1 MSIAKTSIKGKV
13 PLGQKA
19 AFGSGHLVL
28 NLLPGAL
35 AVFMFFL
42 VTAFGMDPFLAGLLG
57 GLPRIFDAL
66 TDPLMGFIS
75 DNTKSKFG
83 RRRPYIFIGALL
95 SGIFFALLFQLSED
109 NSVLFNFWYFLLMSL
124 IFLIGNTMFATPLVG
139 LGYEM
144 TPDYNERTRLM
155 AFANTMGQIAW
166 MLVPWFWV
174 VIADPTV
181 FALSEETLRTIG
193 EMGLTGDELQ
203 KITDEKL
210 QANGVRQ
217 LSLSVGLGCAI
228 LGILPAL
235 FCKGMDAG
243 EMENRKEISLRT
255 LGTTFKDLFDSIKQV
270 SKNKPFMKLCGST
283 FLVFNGFQIVASFG
297 FFIIVFYIYNGDY
310 VQASTWPAWFASITA
325 LVTAFLIIPI
335 ISKMADKLGKKK
347 AFIYST
353 IISMIGYTLKWWGFD
368 NELNRQFNASGIG
381 QSLNNGV
388 ATLFKAIDPF
398 LESIGMSWFSMDTTQ
413 GGPWLMFIPIPLM
426 AFGLGGLF
434 TLMMSMTA
442 DVCDLDELEN
452 GSPRKEGTFGAIYWW
467 MVKLGQAIALV
478 LSGAILTLVGFDEG
492 AVSQTAE
499 TMLRLRIADIVIP
512 VLTAGIAVWIIWTYS
527 LSEERVLEIGR
538 KLDARKEPQKQG
550 VVYYEKHKL
559 NSLSDLN
566 IKADPKYDMDFSEM
580 TKNEVRDLFLE
591 TLDEGM
597 HGLCFSP
604 YVEGQ
609 DTSDTLTAQQVERR
623 FNIIKPYVTSVR
635 SFSCTNGNEY
645 IPKVTKRNGLS
656 TMVGASTGPDKSNNE
671 LELKTLIQLAKDGY
685 VDTAVV
691 GNEVI
696 LREELSIE
704 EVIEYIN
711 RVKREVPDNVKVGYV
726 DSYFIFNQYPEL
738 IDACDVI
745 LINCYPFWEG
755 CDIEVSPAYTRYMY
769 NLINDIAK
777 GKEVIITETGWP
789 SDGDNTG
796 KAKPSDC
803 NFMKYFINV
812 NNWAG
817 QENIK
822 VFYFSSFDEQ
832 WKIHHEGDVG
842 QTWGIWTKDEKL
854 KFDKDYS

>member
-1 MSIAKTSIKGKV
+1 MSVAKKSIRNKV

-83 RRRPYIFIGALL
+83 RRRPYIFVGALL
-95 SGIFFALLFQLSED
+95 SGILFALLFQLSED

-181 FALSEETLRTIG
+181 FPLSEEVLRSIG
-193 EMGLTGDELQ
+193 ELGLSGADLQ
-203 KITDEKL
+203 KVTDEKL
-210 QANGVRQ
+210 QATGVRQ
-217 LSLSVGLGCAI
+217 LSLWVGLGCAVI
-228 LGILPAL
+228 GILPAL

-243 EMENRKEISLRT
+243 EMENRKEISLRA
-255 LGTTFKDLFDSIKQV
+255 LKTTFKDLFDGIKQV
-270 SKNKPFMKLCGST
+270 SKNKPFMKLCGAT
-283 FLVFNGFQIVASFG
+283 FLVFNGFQMVASFG

-310 VQASTWPAWFASITA
+310 GQASTWPAWFASITA
-325 LVTAFLIIPI
+325 LVTAFLVIPI
-335 ISKMADKLGKKK
+335 ISKMADIFGKKK
-347 AFIYST
+347 AFIIST
-353 IISMIGYTLKWWGFD
+353 VISMVGYCLKWWGFD
-368 NELNRQFNASGIG
+368 NDLNKQFNESDAG
-381 QSLNNGV
+381 QGLNNFVGSIFE
-388 ATLFKAIDPF
+388 TINPF
-398 LESIGMSWFSMDTTQ
+398 LDSIGMSWFSLDTSE
-413 GGPWLMFIPIPLM
+413 GGPWLMFVPIPLM

-452 GSPRKEGTFGAIYWW
+452 GAPRKEGTFGAIYWW

-478 LSGAILTLVGFDEG
+478 LGGAILTLVGFDEG
-492 AVSQTAE
+492 AASQTVE
-499 TMLRLRIADIVIP
+499 TMYRLRIADIIIP
-512 VLTAGIAVWIIWTYS
+512 ALTAGIAIWIMKNYS
-527 LSEERVLEIGR
+527 LDEDMVLEIGR
-538 KLDARKEPQKQG
+538 KLKVRNEPKQMG
-550 VVYYEKHKL
+550 SIYYQKHKL
-559 NSLSDLN
+559 DSLSSLN
-566 IKADPKYDMDFSEM
+566 IKPNPKYDIDFSNM
-580 TKNEVRDLFLE
+580 NKDQVRALFLD
-591 TLDEGM
+591 TLNDGLF
-597 HGLCFSP
+597 GLCFSP
-604 YVEGQ
+604 YIEGQ
-609 DTSDTLTAQQVERR
+609 DTSDTLTKQQIDRR
-623 FNIIKPYVTSVR
+623 FNIIKPYTKTIR

-645 IPKVTKRNGLS
+645 IPKVTKRNNLN
-656 TMVGASTGPDKSNNE
+656 TMVGASTGSDKSANE
-671 LELKTLIQLAKDGY
+671 VELQTLIQLAKDGY

-691 GNEVI
+691 GNEVL
-696 LREELSIE
+696 LRGELSVE
-704 EVIEYIN
+704 EVIEYIK
-711 RVKREVPDNVKVGYV
+711 RVKKEVPNVQVGYV
-726 DSYFIFNQYPEL
+726 DSYFIFNQHPEL
-738 IDACDVI
+738 IEACDVI

-755 CDIEVSPAYTRYMY
+755 CDVDVSPAYTRYMY
-769 NLINDIAK
+769 KMVKDIAK

-789 SDGDNTG
+789 SDGENRDQ
-796 KAKPSDC
+796 AYPSSL
-803 NFMKYFINV
+803 NAMKYFINI
-812 NNWAG
+812 NNWV
-817 QENIK
+817 QKENIK
-822 VFYFSSFDEQ
+822 LFYFSSFDEE

-842 QTWGIWTKDEKL
+842 QTWGIWNEDEKL
-854 KFDKDYS
+854 KYK